1 MSQTR
6 ETADRVRRKLTTIFC
21 ADVAGYSRL
30 MDADEAGTMDRLR
43 QYRLAMRGL
52 IKRHDGR
59 VVNTWGDAVIAEF
72 ASPVEAVQAAVEVQ
86 HELAARNDGVPDD
99 RAMRFRIGVNLGDV
113 MVEGDDLYGEG
124 VNIAA
129 RLQALADP
137 GGIVISGTVHDL
149 VYKKLGI
156 GFEFI
161 GAQSVKNIADS
172 VPTYKLVLD
181 GDPHPAPNPTA
192 KPARARQRTTCGPMR
207 QQEPSSGPD
216 RPSGSP
222 CRPMPMPGSI
232 SDEAVSRFRSL
243 PRRGRFALSMIAF
256 FFLINL
262 FTGMGD
268 IWFQWPSIPFLLILF
283 WSLAGHRSGKH
294 HADRN

>member
-1 MSQTR
+1 MTKTDDT
-6 ETADRVRRKLTTIFC
+6 TARVRRRLCTIFC

-30 MDADEAGTMDRLR
+30 MDVDEADTLDRLR

-52 IKRHDGR
+52 IERHDGR

-86 HELAARNDGVPDD
+86 RELASRNNGVAED
-99 RAMRFRIGVNLGDV
+99 RCMRFRIGVNLGDV

-149 VYKKLGI
+149 VRKKLGI
-156 GFEFI
+156 GFEFV
-161 GAQSVKNIADS
+161 GEQAVKNIEEPIPS
-172 VPTYKLVLD
+172 YRLVLD
-181 GDPHPAPNPTA
+181 GNPTA
-192 KPARARQRTTCGPMR
+192 KPNPAKEPTSSGHRPSCGPMR
-207 QQEPSSGPD
+207 RSGP
-216 RPSGSP
+216 
-222 CRPMPMPGSI
+222 CAPMRLPGPI
-232 SDEAVSRFRSL
+232 SDKAIGKFRSL
-243 PRRGRFALSMIAF
+243 PRRAQFALSMIGF

-262 FTGMGD
+262 FSGLGT
-268 IWFQWPSIPFLLILF
+268 IWFQWPSIPFLLMLV
-283 WSLAGHRSGKH
+283 WSAFGRG
-294 HADRN
+294 DRKQRH